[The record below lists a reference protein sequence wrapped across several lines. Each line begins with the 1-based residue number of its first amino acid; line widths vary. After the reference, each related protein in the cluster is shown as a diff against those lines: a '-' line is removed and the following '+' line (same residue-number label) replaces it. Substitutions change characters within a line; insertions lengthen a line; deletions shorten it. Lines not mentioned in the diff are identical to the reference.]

1 MIGTRI
7 KPSKESEKQYMIQ
20 QLNLLGIYETMK
32 GEDLSRLDRYTLR
45 SILAVEM
52 AVRA

>member
-1 MIGTRI
+1 MRAMYVN
-7 KPSKESEKQYMIQ
+7 PSRVTEKQYMIQ

-32 GEDLSRLDRYTLR
+32 GESLSRLDRYTLR
-45 SILAVEM
+45 GMLAVEM

>member
-1 MIGTRI
+1 MLGSKI
-7 KPSKESEKQYMIQ
+7 KPSQESKKQYMIQ

-45 SILAVEM
+45 NILAVEM
-52 AVRA
+52 AVRS

>member
-32 GEDLSRLDRYTLR
+32 GEDLSRLDSNTLR

-52 AVRA
+52 AVRS